1 MSREAGKGS
10 GRRRSAVSDEV
21 VSSNW
26 ALAFGKKNTNVDN
39 EIERLSVPAFERE
52 YFNIWTKVPGQ
63 QPSAPAEEVYSP
75 HLTINS

>member
-26 ALAFGKKNTNVDN
+26 ALAFGKKNTNIDN
-39 EIERLSVPAFERE
+39 EIERL
-52 YFNIWTKVPGQ
+52 N
-63 QPSAPAEEVYSP
+63 QPTPPRDFDNQWVAPVVEEIYDP
-75 HLTINS
+75 HLTVNS

>member
-26 ALAFGKKNTNVDN
+26 ALAFGKKNTNLDN
-39 EIERLSVPAFERE
+39 EIERL
-52 YFNIWTKVPGQ
+52 K
-63 QPSAPAEEVYSP
+63 QPVQPRDFDNQWEAPVVEEIYDP